1 MVIDM
6 SLVSAYYYSFI
17 IFDYSHMSRMHPSTP
32 YCDVNCKAYL
42 ICAMKTSRSGDHSLC
57 DNLPEGLTLQDIH
70 LKLQE
75 IQAC

>member
-1 MVIDM
+1 M

-32 YCDVNCKAYL
+32 YFLYVNCKFYL